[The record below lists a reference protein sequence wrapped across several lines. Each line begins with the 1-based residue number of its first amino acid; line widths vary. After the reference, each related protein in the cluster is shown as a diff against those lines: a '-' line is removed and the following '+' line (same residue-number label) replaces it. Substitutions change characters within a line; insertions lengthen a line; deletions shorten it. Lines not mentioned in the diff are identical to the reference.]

1 MVEILQ
7 HTPKEKKPTE
17 PKLGQRIP
25 SPPKSRKIR
34 KGDPNY
40 NVLMTKARNAIDSGL
55 QQLKVRDKEQVKKLV
70 EEALN
75 CINELEP

>member
-7 HTPKEKKPTE
+7 GTPEKKPVE
-17 PKLGQRIP
+17 PKPIPPPLGTG
-25 SPPKSRKIR
+25 KIG

-75 CINELEP
+75 CINKLEP